1 MKNKLRLVLTLEY
14 EPDID
19 DYPEDSTL
27 EQMAEIDR
35 SNISSLSDLWD
46 AFDREDFDV
55 VIHPIMN
62 SDV

>member
-14 EPDID
+14 EPDIN

-46 AFDREDFDV
+46 AFDGEDFDV

>member
-46 AFDREDFDV
+46 AFDGEDFDV